1 MNVEADPLEVL
12 VVGWYPAADDPIAGR
27 FIADQAAALLAT
39 GRVRPSVTSFEPFS
53 LQGDLG
59 LREWAVDA
67 WLSAVRT
74 AVREGWA
81 FAVRGT
87 SGPIGVPT
95 LRLGAPSGGTRRAA
109 RTHHAIHRGDV
120 LSAVL
125 DGAPGAWRLIH
136 AHVGYPEGAGAAMAA
151 RRAGIPFVLT
161 EHATYL
167 ETLLADGE
175 IRAAYLAG
183 AQAAARIVAVSYT
196 LAARIAH
203 LFPEL
208 SERLVVVPNTVDI
221 DAFRPVGPADR
232 DTDEVLWVGY
242 RREVKGMAVLLEA
255 FRAARIER
263 PTLRLRLVGR
273 STTEEEEAGW
283 LRLAAQLGVTDAV
296 SFEPPADRAGV
307 AAAMERA
314 ALFVH
319 PSRAETMGIVAVEA
333 LAAGLPVVAVDSGGV
348 TEVLGP
354 RPSDVG
360 ALVPRQE
367 AAALAAAILT
377 TLERRDTFDPARLRA
392 HVVDRF
398 GAAGVATQL
407 ADLYDD
413 VLAESSVQGGPAG
426 MPRRAKATRQIG
438 KRRPDGPAVLVSFD
452 RRALD
457 QTLAAFPAG
466 YPSGVVVA
474 TAGDPV
480 LGHPDAV
487 RLTKART
494 DDVAAL
500 LSLHGRARGEGF
512 AGLVLAPT
520 RWLRRSIR
528 RHRLWRRTL
537 PALTATIAAAAMR
550 ARNDHGGSGPVT
562 LICIGGLDVVA
573 SAPLVETD
581 EIQIAPGGPRWL
593 ADLLTE

>member
-1 MNVEADPLEVL
+1 
-12 VVGWYPAADDPIAGR
+12 
-27 FIADQAAALLAT
+27 
-39 GRVRPSVTSFEPFS
+39 
-53 LQGDLG
+53 
-59 LREWAVDA
+59 
-67 WLSAVRT
+67 
-74 AVREGWA
+74 
-81 FAVRGT
+81 
-87 SGPIGVPT
+87 
-95 LRLGAPSGGTRRAA
+95 
-109 RTHHAIHRGDV
+109 
-120 LSAVL
+120 
-125 DGAPGAWRLIH
+125 
-136 AHVGYPEGAGAAMAA
+136 
-151 RRAGIPFVLT
+151 
-161 EHATYL
+161 
-167 ETLLADGE
+167 
-175 IRAAYLAG
+175 
-183 AQAAARIVAVSYT
+183 
-196 LAARIAH
+196 
-203 LFPEL
+203 
-208 SERLVVVPNTVDI
+208 
-221 DAFRPVGPADR
+221 
-232 DTDEVLWVGY
+232 
-242 RREVKGMAVLLEA
+242 MAVLLEA

-474 TAGDPV
+474 TGRD
-480 LGHPDAV
+480 DA
-487 RLTKART
+487 
-494 DDVAAL
+494 
-500 LSLHGRARGEGF
+500 
-512 AGLVLAPT
+512 P
-520 RWLRRSIR
+520 
-528 RHRLWRRTL
+528 
-537 PALTATIAAAAMR
+537 
-550 ARNDHGGSGPVT
+550 
-562 LICIGGLDVVA
+562 
-573 SAPLVETD
+573 
-581 EIQIAPGGPRWL
+581 
-593 ADLLTE
+593 